1 MPPSPGPGE
10 VLIKVGGVG
19 VNFFEVMMRQDRY
32 AVTPP
37 LPFLPGVE
45 IAGTIAALSEGV
57 TNLSV
62 GDRVAAALYAAGVQ
76 SGGYAEYVAVKA
88 EVVVRLPDEISFATA
103 TALQVQGLTALH
115 LLRSHSAA
123 GRNVLISA
131 AAGGVGSLLVQL
143 AKRSG
148 AKRVI
153 AMASSAEKLALA
165 QELGADA
172 GIDYTQADW
181 PEQVRAATD
190 GVGPDLIFDASGGDI
205 PARCLALLAPFGR
218 LVLYG
223 PLSLA
228 DFRPDAE
235 ALKTLIFGNRSVTG
249 LFAAAASGARTP
261 RGANSA
267 SCSGS
272 RPRESSNCCPAP
284 AFRWHRQAR
293 PTRRWRAGE
302 RPANW
307 CWCPDGAQLA
317 RAVANW
323 PALRKRQR

>member
-1 MPPSPGPGE
+1 MKAIQYSRFGGPDVLEVVEIDPPSPGPGE
-10 VLIKVGGVG
+10 VLVRVGAVG
-19 VNFFEVMMRQDRY
+19 VNFFEVMMRQNRY

-37 LPFLPGVE
+37 LPFSPGVE
-45 IAGTIAALSEGV
+45 IAGTIAALGEGV
-57 TNLSV
+57 TTFSV
-62 GDRVAAALYAAGVQ
+62 GDRVAAALYVAGVS
-76 SGGYAEYVAVKA
+76 SGGYAEQVAIRA
-88 EVVVRLPDEISFATA
+88 DVVVRLPDEISFATA

-148 AKRVI
+148 ARRVI

-172 GIDYTQADW
+172 GIDYTRADW

-190 GVGPDLIFDASGGDI
+190 GAGPDLIFDASGGDI

-235 ALKTLIFGNRSVTG
+235 ALKTLIFGNRTVAGFS
-249 LFAAAASGARTP
+249 LLP
-261 RGANSA
+261 HL
-267 SCSGS
+267 
-272 RPRESSNCCPAP
+272 AP
-284 AFRWHRQAR
+284 ERL
-293 PTRRWRAGE
+293 AGE
-302 RPANW
+302 LGELFRLATSGELELLP
-307 CWCPDGAQLA
+307 GASFPLA
-317 RAVANW
+317 QAGAAHA
-323 PALRKRQR
+323 ALESRRTAGKLLLVP